1 MPHRS
6 QELAR
11 IETATEDS
19 IRLAA
24 DHIRQGDL
32 VAFPTE
38 TVYGLGADAT
48 HGQAVAA
55 IYEAKGRPSF
65 NPLIAHVDSIAMAE
79 TLVVFD
85 PLSRRLA
92 ETFWPGPLTLVLPAR
107 PDCPVSSLATAG
119 LDTLAVRM
127 PAHLVALELIRAAGV
142 PIVAPSAN
150 TSGHVSPTSAAHV
163 YGDLSRRIPLILDG
177 GRTEVGLE
185 STILQIRDGT
195 PYLLR
200 PGGLAREEIEAAI
213 GIPVVR
219 SEGDP
224 STAPVAPGML
234 ASHYAPHARVRL
246 DARRVEPGEALLAFG
261 GASVHG
267 VSEAARVFNLS
278 PSGNLREA
286 AANLFDMLR
295 RADGDDIIGI
305 AVAPIP
311 IRGLGEAIRD
321 RLTRAAAPR

>member
-6 QELAR
+6 PEFAR
-11 IETATEDS
+11 IEAATDEA

-24 DHIRQGDL
+24 DHIRQGLL

-48 HGQAVAA
+48 RGQAVAA

-79 TLVVFD
+79 TLVIFD
-85 PLSRRLA
+85 SLSRRLA
-92 ETFWPGPLTLVLPAR
+92 ETFWPGPLTLVLPMR

-127 PAHLVALELIRAAGV
+127 PSHQVALELIRAAGV

-163 YGDLSRRIPLILDG
+163 YGDLSRRVPLILDG

-185 STILQIRDGT
+185 STILQVRDDI

-200 PGGLAREEIEAAI
+200 PGGLARDEIETVAGVA
-213 GIPVVR
+213 VVR

-224 STAPVAPGML
+224 SVAPVAPGML
-234 ASHYAPHARVRL
+234 ASHYAPRARVRL
-246 DARRVEPGEALLAFG
+246 DARRVEPDEALLAFG
-261 GASVHG
+261 GTVVRGAQ
-267 VSEAARVFNLS
+267 EAKRVLNLS
-278 PSGNLREA
+278 PSGSLREA

-295 RADGDDIIGI
+295 RADGDDVAGI

-311 IRGLGEAIRD
+311 THGLGEAIRD

>member
-11 IETATEDS
+11 IEAATDEA

-24 DHIRQGDL
+24 DHIRQGAL

-48 HGQAVAA
+48 QGQAVAA

-65 NPLIAHVDSIAMAE
+65 NPLIAHVNSLDMAE

-92 ETFWPGPLTLVLPAR
+92 EIFWPGPLTLVLPSK
-107 PDCPVSSLATAG
+107 PGCPVSSLATAG

-127 PAHLVALELIRAAGV
+127 PAHKVALELIRASGV

-163 YGDLSRRIPLILDG
+163 YGDLSRRVPLILDG

-185 STILQIRDGT
+185 STILQVRDGI

-200 PGGLAREEIEAAI
+200 PGGLAREEIEAAV
-213 GIPVVR
+213 GIAVVR

-246 DARRVEPGEALLAFG
+246 DVRRVEPGEALLAFG
-261 GASVHG
+261 GTSIHG
-267 VSEAARVFNLS
+267 TLEAARVFNLS

-295 RADGDDIIGI
+295 RADGDDITGI

-311 IRGLGEAIRD
+311 LHGLGEAIRD
-321 RLTRAAAPR
+321 RLRRAAAPR